1 MAKLLMVK
9 ANDRPADQSVSVR
22 MYEAFLQAYQ
32 EAHPDDRVEVLDLY
46 DAELPYYGDKAI
58 SGLHKL
64 NQGLVPT
71 PNEEK
76 AAQLVNRYL
85 DQFLE
90 MDKIAF
96 AFPLWNSTV
105 PAPLI
110 TYISYLTQAGKTFRY
125 TSEGPIGLAADKKV
139 VLLNARGGNYSIDY
153 MAPYEMAVTYMR
165 NMIGLWGIRN
175 PELVVIEGHQQHGD
189 DSNIIIEDGLRNT
202 AALAVRF

>member
-9 ANDRPADQSVSVR
+9 ANDRPANQSVSVR

-32 EAHPDDRVEVLDLY
+32 ESHPDDRVEVLDLY
-46 DAELPYYGDKAI
+46 DVELPYYGDKAI

-64 NQGLVPT
+64 NHGLEPT

-76 AAQLVNRYL
+76 AAKLVNRYL

-110 TYISYLTQAGKTFRY
+110 TYISYLTQAGRTFRY
-125 TSEGPIGLAADKKV
+125 TSEGPVGLAADKKV
-139 VLLNARGGNYSIDY
+139 ALLNARGGNYSIEY

-165 NMIGLWGIRN
+165 NMIGLWGIQN
-175 PELVVIEGHQQHGD
+175 PDVVVIEGHQQHGGD
-189 DSNIIIEDGLRNT
+189 VNATIESGLRNT
-202 AALAVRF
+202 ADLAVRF

>member
-32 EAHPDDRVEVLDLY
+32 EAHPDDQVEVLDLY
-46 DAELPYYGDKAI
+46 DVELPYYGDKAI
-58 SGLHKL
+58 SGLNKL
-64 NQGLVPT
+64 NQGVEPT
-71 PNEEK
+71 PNEDK

-85 DQFLE
+85 DHFLE

-139 VLLNARGGNYSIDY
+139 ALLNARGGNYSIDY

-165 NMIGLWGIRN
+165 NMIGLWGIQN
-175 PELVVIEGHQQHGD
+175 PDVVVIEGHQQHGG
-189 DSNIIIEDGLRNT
+189 DSNVIIEAGLRTT
-202 AALAVRF
+202 AELAVRF